1 MKLVSNP
8 KEHPNAA
15 PQTLKGIKTMFIESD
30 PNRHPNHLKVRLF
43 GATPDS
49 RYVQDANES
58 LPPGLDLLQDLSAL
72 YQA

>member
-1 MKLVSNP
+1 MRAKLPTKPQAMN
-8 KEHPNAA
+8 A
-15 PQTLKGIKTMFIESD
+15 PQITESK

-49 RYVQDANES
+49 RYVQDAKAP
-58 LPPGLDLLQDLSAL
+58 LPLGPDLLQDLSAL